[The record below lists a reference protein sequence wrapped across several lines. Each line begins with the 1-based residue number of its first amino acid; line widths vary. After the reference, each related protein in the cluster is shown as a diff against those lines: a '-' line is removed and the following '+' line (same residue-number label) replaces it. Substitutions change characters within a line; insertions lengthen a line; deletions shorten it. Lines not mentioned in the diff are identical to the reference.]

1 MNKMMGV
8 ELPSMLVKTLAVL
21 LFWVG
26 LATIASAADP
36 YGVWTRPST
45 GTQVNFY
52 DCGGKL
58 CGKIVAVRDQSRKNE
73 VGTAIITG
81 ATKSADNQWKGDLLN
96 TDNGKTYAGVVTLR
110 GPNALRLEGCV
121 AFICQGETWSKVR

>member
-1 MNKMMGV
+1 MVGIRLQSK
-8 ELPSMLVKTLAVL
+8 LVKTLVFL
-21 LFWVG
+21 LFSLGW
-26 LATIASAADP
+26 ATSTRAADP
-36 YGVWTRPST
+36 YGVWMRPST

-58 CGKIVAVRDQSRKNE
+58 CGKIVAVKDQSRRSE
-73 VGTAIITG
+73 VGTVIMTASQSG
-81 ATKSADNQWKGDLLN
+81 DNQWKGNLLN
-96 TDNGKTYAGVVTLR
+96 TEDGKTYKGVVTMT

>member
-1 MNKMMGV
+1 MIDV
-8 ELPSMLVKTLAVL
+8 ELRSKLIKTIALL
-21 LFWVG
+21 LFCTGW
-26 LATIASAADP
+26 ATVASADP
-36 YGVWTRPST
+36 YGIWMRPST

-58 CGKIVAVRDQSRKNE
+58 CGKIVAVRDQRRKSE
-73 VGTAIITG
+73 VGTVIMAG
-81 ATKSADNQWKGDLLN
+81 AAKSGDNQWKGDLLD
-96 TDNGKTYAGVVTLR
+96 TDNGKTYAGVATLR

>member
-1 MNKMMGV
+1 MVGIRLQSK
-8 ELPSMLVKTLAVL
+8 PVKTLVFL
-21 LFWVG
+21 LFSLG
-26 LATIASAADP
+26 LATSTRAADP
-36 YGVWTRPST
+36 YGVWMRPST

-58 CGKIVAVRDQSRKNE
+58 CGKIVAVKDQSRRSE
-73 VGTAIITG
+73 VGTVIMTG
-81 ATKSADNQWKGDLLN
+81 ASQSGDNQWKGNLLN
-96 TDNGKTYAGVVTLR
+96 TENGKTYNGVVTMT

>member
-1 MNKMMGV
+1 MVGIRLQSK
-8 ELPSMLVKTLAVL
+8 LVKTLVFL
-21 LFWVG
+21 LFSLG
-26 LATIASAADP
+26 LATSTRAADP
-36 YGVWTRPST
+36 YGVWMRPST

-58 CGKIVAVRDQSRKNE
+58 CGKIVAVKDQSRRSE
-73 VGTAIITG
+73 VGTVIMTG
-81 ATKSADNQWKGDLLN
+81 ASQSGDNQWKGNLLN
-96 TDNGKTYAGVVTLR
+96 TENGKTYNGVVTMT